1 MENTIKILVTLF
13 IAISLFCLFCLFPCF
28 VLHPDD
34 NMVEVVFNDY
44 GRLEESPP
52 NGSIVSDTQTQLV

>member
-13 IAISLFCLFCLFPCF
+13 IAIILFCLFCLFPCF
-28 VLHPDD
+28 VLLPEN

-44 GRLEESPP
+44 ERLEESPP
-52 NGSIVSDTQTQLV
+52 NESIVSDTQTPLV